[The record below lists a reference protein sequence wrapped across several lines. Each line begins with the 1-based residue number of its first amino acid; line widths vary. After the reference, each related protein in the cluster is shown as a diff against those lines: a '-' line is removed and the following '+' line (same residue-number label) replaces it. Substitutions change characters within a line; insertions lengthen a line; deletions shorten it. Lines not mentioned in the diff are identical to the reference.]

1 MPGRIGPLRDR
12 ARTGAVVGL
21 YRLGSRVARA
31 LPESAPD
38 PLSRAAAPL
47 LAAGLGGRRR
57 MVARHLRRVHG
68 EVGEAVLRR
77 EVRRSFA
84 SYARYW
90 LESFRVPDRTPEELV
105 AGMTCDGF
113 EHVEA
118 ARAAGRGVILAL
130 PHLGGWEYGGA
141 WVGALGHPVS
151 VVVEPLE
158 PPELFRWFADFRA
171 RLGMEVLPLGPGV
184 SGAVLRAL
192 GENRVVCLLCDRD
205 LVGDGPEVTFF
216 GERTTLPAGPVTLGL
231 RSGAPV
237 LPTAVYFDGPNR
249 HRGRVGPPLDLER
262 RGRLR
267 DDVAAGTQRL
277 ATALE
282 GLITAAP
289 EQWHLLQPNWP
300 SDREADRSEG

>member
-1 MPGRIGPLRDR
+1 MPLADR
-12 ARTGAVVGL
+12 ARTAAVVGL
-21 YRLGSRVARA
+21 YRAGSTVARA
-31 LPESAPD
+31 LPESAPE

-47 LAAGLGGRRR
+47 LAASLGSRRR

-68 EVGEAVLRR
+68 ELADEALDR

-90 LESFRVPDRTPEELV
+90 LESFRVPDRSPEELR
-105 AGMTCDGF
+105 AGMSCDGF
-113 EHVEA
+113 GHIEE
-118 ARAAGRGVILAL
+118 ARAAGKGVILAL

-141 WVGALGHPVS
+141 WLGALGHPVT

-158 PPELFRWFADFRA
+158 PPELFTWFADFRS
-171 RLGMEVLPLGPGV
+171 RLGMEVVPLGPGV

-192 GENRVVCLLCDRD
+192 RANRIVCLLCDRD
-205 LVGDGPEVTFF
+205 LGGDGPEVEFF

-237 LPTAVYFDGPNR
+237 LPTAVYFDGRDR
-249 HRGRVGPPLDLER
+249 HRGRVEPPLDLTR

-267 DDVAAGTQRL
+267 EDVAAGTQAL

-282 GLITAAP
+282 GLIAAAP

-300 SDREADRSEG
+300 SDRVT

>member
-1 MPGRIGPLRDR
+1 LPLGDR
-12 ARTGAVVGL
+12 ARTRAVVGL
-21 YRLGSRVARA
+21 YRAGSRLARA
-31 LPESAPD
+31 LPESAPE
-38 PLSRAAAPL
+38 PLSRVAAPL

-68 EVGEAVLRR
+68 DVGEAALRR

-90 LESFRVPDRTPEELV
+90 LESFRVPDRTPEELT
-105 AGMTCDGF
+105 ARMSCDGF
-113 EHVEA
+113 EHIEA
-118 ARAAGRGVILAL
+118 ARAAGKGVICAL

-141 WVGALGHPVS
+141 WLGALGHPVT

-158 PPELFRWFADFRA
+158 PPELFRWFADFRT
-171 RLGMEVLPLGPGV
+171 RLGMEVVPLGPGV

-192 GENRVVCLLCDRD
+192 RENRIVCLLCDRD

-237 LPTAVYFDGPNR
+237 LPTAVYFDGPDR
-249 HRGRVGPPLDLER
+249 HRGQVGPPVPLER
-262 RGRLR
+262 HGRLR
-267 DDVAAGTQRL
+267 DDVVAATQAL

-282 GLITAAP
+282 GLIAAAP
-289 EQWHLLQPNWP
+289 EQWHLFQPNWP
-300 SDREADRSEG
+300 SDREAAG

>member
-1 MPGRIGPLRDR
+1 LALADR
-12 ARTGAVVGL
+12 ARTRAVVGL
-21 YRLGSRVARA
+21 YRVGSTLARA
-31 LPESAPD
+31 LPESAPE

-68 EVGEAVLRR
+68 ALGEAELRR

-90 LESFRVPDRTPEELV
+90 LESFRVPDRTPDELV
-105 AGMTCDGF
+105 GGMSCDGF
-113 EHVEA
+113 EHIEA
-118 ARAAGRGVILAL
+118 ARAAGTGVILAL

-141 WVGALGHPVS
+141 WLGALGHPVT

-158 PPELFRWFADFRA
+158 PPELFRWFADFRS

-184 SGAVLRAL
+184 SGELLRAL

-205 LVGDGPEVTFF
+205 LGGDGPAVTFF
-216 GERTTLPAGPVTLGL
+216 GEETTLPAGPVTLGL

-237 LPTAVYFDGPNR
+237 LPTAVYFEGRDR
-249 HRGRVGPPLDLER
+249 HRGRVEPPLDLTR

-267 DDVAAGTQRL
+267 EDVVAGTQAL

-282 GLITAAP
+282 GLIVAAP
-289 EQWHLLQPNWP
+289 DQWHLLQPNWP
-300 SDREADRSEG
+300 SDRET

>member
-1 MPGRIGPLRDR
+1 
-12 ARTGAVVGL
+12 VVGL
-21 YRLGSRVARA
+21 YRVGSRLARS
-31 LPESAPD
+31 LPESAPE

-47 LAAGLGGRRR
+47 LAAGLGSRRR
-57 MVARHLRRVHG
+57 MVTRHLQRVHG
-68 EVGEAVLRR
+68 QVGERALRR
-77 EVRRSFA
+77 EVRRAFA

-90 LESFRVPDRTPEELV
+90 LESFRGPDRTPEELV
-105 AGMTCDGF
+105 AGMSCDGF

-118 ARAAGRGVILAL
+118 ARAAGKGVILAL

-141 WVGALGHPVS
+141 WLGARGHPVS

-158 PPELFRWFADFRA
+158 PPELFRWFADFRS

-192 GENRVVCLLCDRD
+192 RDNRIVCLLCDRD

-216 GERTTLPAGPVTLGL
+216 GERTTLPAGPVTLGF

-237 LPTAVYFDGPNR
+237 LPTAVYFEGPR
-249 HRGRVGPPLDLER
+249 HRGQIEPALDLTR

-267 DDVAAGTQRL
+267 DDVAAGTQAL

-282 GLITAAP
+282 GLIAAAP
-289 EQWHLLQPNWP
+289 DQWHLMQPNWP
-300 SDREADRSEG
+300 SDRSLVR

>member
-1 MPGRIGPLRDR
+1 
-12 ARTGAVVGL
+12 VGL
-21 YRLGSRVARA
+21 YRVGSRVARV
-31 LPESAPD
+31 LPESVPE
-38 PLSRAAAPL
+38 PLSRAAAPV
-47 LAAGLGGRRR
+47 LAAALGGRRR

-68 EVGEAVLRR
+68 EVDEATLRR

-90 LESFRVPDRTPEELV
+90 LESFRVPDRTPAELV
-105 AGMTCDGF
+105 AGMSCDGF

-141 WVGALGHPVS
+141 WLGAIGHPVT

-158 PPELFRWFADFRA
+158 PPELFRWFAQFRG

-192 GENRVVCLLCDRD
+192 RDNRIVCLLCDRD

-216 GERTTLPAGPVTLGL
+216 AERTTLPAGPVTLGL

-237 LPTAVYFDGPNR
+237 LPAAVYFDGPDR
-249 HRGRVGPPLDLER
+249 HRGRIDPPLDLER

-267 DDVAAGTQRL
+267 DDVAAGTQAL
-277 ATALE
+277 AVALE
-282 GLITAAP
+282 GLIAAAP

-300 SDREADRSEG
+300 SDREVAG

>member
-1 MPGRIGPLRDR
+1 LPLGDR

-21 YRLGSRVARA
+21 YRAGSRLARA
-31 LPESAPD
+31 LPESAAEPV
-38 PLSRAAAPL
+38 SRAVAPL
-47 LAAGLGGRRR
+47 LAAGLRGRRR

-68 EVGEAVLRR
+68 EVGQATLRR

-90 LESFRVPDRTPEELV
+90 LESFRVPDRSPDELL
-105 AGMTCDGF
+105 AGMSCDGF
-113 EHVEA
+113 EHIEA
-118 ARAAGRGVILAL
+118 ALAAGRGAIVAL

-141 WVGALGHPVS
+141 WLVARGHPLT

-158 PPELFRWFADFRA
+158 PRQLFEWFADFRR
-171 RLGMEVLPLGPGV
+171 RLGMEVVPLGPGV
-184 SGAVLRAL
+184 SAAVLRAL
-192 GENRVVCLLCDRD
+192 RDNRVVSLLCDRD
-205 LVGDGPEVTFF
+205 LVGDGPDVTFF
-216 GERTTLPAGPVTLGL
+216 GEGTTLPGGPVTLAL

-237 LPTAVYFDGPNR
+237 LPTAVYFDGPDR
-249 HRGRVGPPLDLER
+249 HRGRVEPPLELVR

-267 DDVAAGTQRL
+267 DDVAAGTQVL

-282 GLITAAP
+282 GLIAAAP

-300 SDREADRSEG
+300 SDYENGNRPATKPFR

>member
-1 MPGRIGPLRDR
+1 M
-12 ARTGAVVGL
+12 VGL
-21 YRLGSRVARA
+21 YRVGSTLARA
-31 LPESAPD
+31 LPESAPE

-47 LAAGLGGRRR
+47 LAAGLGSRRR

-68 EVGEAVLRR
+68 ELGEHALDR

-90 LESFRVPDRTPEELV
+90 LESFRVPDRSPNELS
-105 AGMTCDGF
+105 AHMSCDGF
-113 EHVEA
+113 EHIEE
-118 ARAAGRGVILAL
+118 ARAAGKGVILAL

-141 WVGALGHPVS
+141 WLSALGHPVT

-158 PPELFRWFADFRA
+158 PPELFAWFADFRS
-171 RLGMEVLPLGPGV
+171 RLGMEVVPLGPGV
-184 SGAVLRAL
+184 SATVLRAL
-192 GENRVVCLLCDRD
+192 RENRIVCLLCDRD
-205 LVGDGPEVTFF
+205 LVGDGPVVTFF
-216 GERTTLPAGPVTLGL
+216 GEETTLPAGPVTLGL

-237 LPTAVYFDGPNR
+237 LPTAVYFEGRDR
-249 HRGRVGPPLDLER
+249 HRGRVDPPLDLTR

-267 DDVAAGTQRL
+267 DDVAAGTQAL

-282 GLITAAP
+282 ELIATAP

-300 SDREADRSEG
+300 SDREATG

>member
-1 MPGRIGPLRDR
+1 
-12 ARTGAVVGL
+12 VVGL
-21 YRLGSRVARA
+21 YRVGSRLARA
-31 LPESAPD
+31 LPESAPE

-68 EVGEAVLRR
+68 EAGEPALRR
-77 EVRRSFA
+77 AVRRSFA

-90 LESFRVPDRTPEELV
+90 LESFRVPDRTPEELLS
-105 AGMTCDGF
+105 GMSCDGF

-118 ARAAGRGVILAL
+118 GRAAGKGVILAL

-141 WVGALGHPVS
+141 WLGALGHPVT

-158 PPELFRWFADFRA
+158 PPELFRWFAEFRS

-192 GENRVVCLLCDRD
+192 RDNRIVCLLCDRD

-237 LPTAVYFDGPNR
+237 LPTAVYFDGPDR
-249 HRGRVGPPLDLER
+249 HRGRVDPPLRLDR

-267 DDVAAGTQRL
+267 DDVAAGTQAL

-282 GLITAAP
+282 GLITEAP
-289 EQWHLLQPNWP
+289 DQWHLLQPNWP
-300 SDREADRSEG
+300 SDREVS

>member
-1 MPGRIGPLRDR
+1 
-12 ARTGAVVGL
+12 VVGL
-21 YRLGSRVARA
+21 YRVGSRLARA
-31 LPESAPD
+31 LPESAPE

-47 LAAGLGGRRR
+47 LAAGLGSRRR

-68 EVGEAVLRR
+68 EVGEAALRR

-90 LESFRVPDRTPEELV
+90 LESFRVPERTPGELL
-105 AGMTCDGF
+105 AGMSCDGF
-113 EHVEA
+113 EHIEA
-118 ARAAGRGVILAL
+118 GRAAGKGVILAL

-141 WVGALGHPVS
+141 WLGAQGHPVT
-151 VVVEPLE
+151 VVVEPLQ
-158 PPELFRWFADFRA
+158 PPELFQWFADFRA

-192 GENRVVCLLCDRD
+192 RDNRIVCLLCDRD

-237 LPTAVYFDGPNR
+237 LPTAVYFDGPER
-249 HRGRVGPPLDLER
+249 HRGRVGSPLPLVR
-262 RGRLR
+262 GGRLR
-267 DDVAAGTQRL
+267 DDVAAGTQAL

-282 GLITAAP
+282 GLIGAAP
-289 EQWHLLQPNWP
+289 DQWHLLQPNWP
-300 SDREADRSEG
+300 SDREEPPPQ

>member
-1 MPGRIGPLRDR
+1 MPGRTGPLR
-12 ARTGAVVGL
+12 ARVRTTAVVGL
-21 YRLGSRVARA
+21 YRAGSVVANA
-31 LPESAPD
+31 LPESAPE
-38 PLSRAAAPL
+38 PLSRVVAPVLAAA
-47 LAAGLGGRRR
+47 LGNRRR

-68 EVGEAVLRR
+68 DVGEATLRR

-90 LESFRVPDRTPEELV
+90 LESFRVPDRTPDELQ
-105 AGMTCDGF
+105 AGMSCDGF
-113 EHVEA
+113 ENIEA
-118 ARAAGRGVILAL
+118 GLAAGSGVILAL

-141 WVGALGHPVS
+141 WLASLGHPVT

-158 PPELFRWFADFRA
+158 PPELFTWFADFREG
-171 RLGMEVLPLGPGV
+171 LGMEVVPLGPGV
-184 SGAVLRAL
+184 SAAVLRAL
-192 GENRVVCLLCDRD
+192 RANRIVCLLCDRD

-216 GERTTLPAGPVTLGL
+216 GERTTLPAGPVTLAF

-237 LPTAVYFDGPNR
+237 LPTAVYFEGRDR
-249 HRGRVGPPLDLER
+249 HRGQVEPPLELPR

-267 DDVAAGTQRL
+267 DDVAAGTQSL

-282 GLITAAP
+282 GLIAAAP

-300 SDREADRSEG
+300 SDREVAGG

>member
-1 MPGRIGPLRDR
+1 LAALLRQR

-21 YRLGSRVARA
+21 YRVGSSLARA
-31 LPESAPD
+31 LPEFAPE
-38 PLSRAAAPL
+38 PLSRAAAPV
-47 LAAGLGGRRR
+47 LAAALGGRRR

-68 EVGEAVLRR
+68 EVEEVALRR

-90 LESFRVPDRTPEELV
+90 LESFRVPDRTPEELR
-105 AGMTCDGF
+105 AGMSCDGF

-118 ARAAGRGVILAL
+118 ARAAGKGVILAL

-141 WVGALGHPVS
+141 WLGALGHPVS

-158 PPELFRWFADFRA
+158 PPELFQWFAEFRV
-171 RLGMEVLPLGPGV
+171 RLGMDVLPLGPGV

-192 GENRVVCLLCDRD
+192 RENRIVCLLCDRD

-237 LPTAVYFDGPNR
+237 LPAAVYFDGRDR
-249 HRGRVGPPLDLER
+249 HRGRVGPPLDLGR

-267 DDVAAGTQRL
+267 DDLAAGTQAL
-277 ATALE
+277 AAALE
-282 GLITAAP
+282 GLIAAAP

-300 SDREADRSEG
+300 SDREAAGA

>member
-1 MPGRIGPLRDR
+1 
-12 ARTGAVVGL
+12 VVGL
-21 YRLGSRVARA
+21 YRVGSTLARA
-31 LPESAPD
+31 LPESAPE

-47 LAAGLGGRRR
+47 LAAGLGSRRR

-68 EVGEAVLRR
+68 ELGAEALDR

-90 LESFRVPDRTPEELV
+90 LESFRVPDRSPEELS
-105 AGMTCDGF
+105 AHMSCDGF
-113 EHVEA
+113 QHIEA
-118 ARAAGRGVILAL
+118 ARAAGNGVILAL

-141 WVGALGHPVS
+141 WLASLGHPVT

-158 PPELFRWFADFRA
+158 PPELFTWFADFRS
-171 RLGMEVLPLGPGV
+171 RLGMEVVPLGPGV
-184 SGAVLRAL
+184 SATVLRAL
-192 GENRVVCLLCDRD
+192 RENRIVCLLCDRD
-205 LVGDGPEVTFF
+205 LVGDGPVVTFF
-216 GERTTLPAGPVTLGL
+216 GEETTLPAGPVTLGL

-237 LPTAVYFDGPNR
+237 LPTAVYFEGRDR
-249 HRGRVGPPLDLER
+249 HRGRVEPPLDLTR

-267 DDVAAGTQRL
+267 DDVAAGTQAL

-282 GLITAAP
+282 VLIATAP

-300 SDREADRSEG
+300 SDREC

>member
-1 MPGRIGPLRDR
+1 LPLGDR
-12 ARTGAVVGL
+12 ARTRAVVGL
-21 YRLGSRVARA
+21 YRAGSTLARA
-31 LPESAPD
+31 LPESAPE
-38 PLSRAAAPL
+38 PLSRVAAPL

-68 EVGEAVLRR
+68 DVGEAALRR

-90 LESFRVPDRTPEELV
+90 LESFRVPDRTPEELI
-105 AGMTCDGF
+105 AGMSCDGF
-113 EHVEA
+113 EHIEA
-118 ARAAGRGVILAL
+118 GRAAGKGVICAL

-141 WVGALGHPVS
+141 WLGALGHPVT

-158 PPELFRWFADFRA
+158 PPELFRWFADFRT
-171 RLGMEVLPLGPGV
+171 RLGMEVVPLGPGV

-237 LPTAVYFDGPNR
+237 LPTAVYFDGADR
-249 HRGRVGPPLDLER
+249 HRGQVDPPVPLER
-262 RGRLR
+262 HGRLR
-267 DDVAAGTQRL
+267 DDVVAGTQAL

-282 GLITAAP
+282 GLIAAAP
-289 EQWHLLQPNWP
+289 EQWHLFQPNWP
-300 SDREADRSEG
+300 SDRGGP

>member
-1 MPGRIGPLRDR
+1 
-12 ARTGAVVGL
+12 VVGL
-21 YRLGSRVARA
+21 YRVGSRVARA
-31 LPESAPD
+31 LPESAPE

-68 EVGEAVLRR
+68 QVGEAALRR

-90 LESFRVPDRTPEELV
+90 LESFRVPDRTPEELR
-105 AGMTCDGF
+105 AGMSCDGF

-118 ARAAGRGVILAL
+118 GRAAGKGVILAL

-141 WVGALGHPVS
+141 WLGALGHPVT

-192 GENRVVCLLCDRD
+192 RDNRVVCLLCDRD

-237 LPTAVYFDGPNR
+237 LPTAVYFDGPDR
-249 HRGRVGPPLDLER
+249 HRGRVDPPLALDR

-267 DDVAAGTQRL
+267 EDVAAGTQAL

-282 GLITAAP
+282 GLITDAP
-289 EQWHLLQPNWP
+289 DQWHLLQPNWP
-300 SDREADRSEG
+300 SDRETAS

>member
-1 MPGRIGPLRDR
+1 
-12 ARTGAVVGL
+12 VVGL
-21 YRLGSRVARA
+21 YRVGSRLARA
-31 LPESAPD
+31 LPESAPE

-47 LAAGLGGRRR
+47 LAAGLGSRRR
-57 MVARHLRRVHG
+57 MVVRHLRRVHG
-68 EVGEAVLRR
+68 EVGEPALRR

-90 LESFRVPDRTPEELV
+90 LESFRVPERTPGELL
-105 AGMTCDGF
+105 AGMSCDGF
-113 EHVEA
+113 EHIEA
-118 ARAAGRGVILAL
+118 GRAAGKGVILAL

-141 WVGALGHPVS
+141 WLGAQGHPVT
-151 VVVEPLE
+151 VVVEPLQ
-158 PPELFRWFADFRA
+158 PPELFQWFADFRA

-192 GENRVVCLLCDRD
+192 RDNRIVCLLCDRD

-237 LPTAVYFDGPNR
+237 LPTAVYFDGPER
-249 HRGRVGPPLDLER
+249 HRGRVGSPLPLVR
-262 RGRLR
+262 GGRLR
-267 DDVAAGTQRL
+267 DDVAAGTQAL

-282 GLITAAP
+282 GLIGAAP
-289 EQWHLLQPNWP
+289 DQWHLLQPNWP
-300 SDREADRSEG
+300 SDREEPPPQ